1 MPSGPLR
8 EVGAG
13 GLSVYFIQTKS
24 TILVAVSPDHC
35 CRLGAAWDFSIVVF
49 VFAEPGGAP
58 VARCRGGGGRVASL
72 DGQGWRPCPLVGP
85 TVLPAGSV

>member
-24 TILVAVSPDHC
+24 AIARFKGVVNLSLSPYLPISLSPYLPC
-35 CRLGAAWDFSIVVF
+35 WSQPVTLRLRPVGANANFLDFSENLERF
-49 VFAEPGGAP
+49 
-58 VARCRGGGGRVASL
+58 
-72 DGQGWRPCPLVGP
+72 
-85 TVLPAGSV
+85 

>member
-24 TILVAVSPDHC
+24 A
-35 CRLGAAWDFSIVVF
+35 IVLFGVI
-49 VFAEPGGAP
+49 GI
-58 VARCRGGGGRVASL
+58 S
-72 DGQGWRPCPLVGP
+72 
-85 TVLPAGSV
+85 

>member
-24 TILVAVSPDHC
+24 AILPD
-35 CRLGAAWDFSIVVF
+35 RNILDLGEGV
-49 VFAEPGGAP
+49 
-58 VARCRGGGGRVASL
+58 
-72 DGQGWRPCPLVGP
+72 
-85 TVLPAGSV
+85 

>member
-24 TILVAVSPDHC
+24 AILTIGH
-35 CRLGAAWDFSIVVF
+35 RRGVV
-49 VFAEPGGAP
+49 
-58 VARCRGGGGRVASL
+58 RV
-72 DGQGWRPCPLVGP
+72 G
-85 TVLPAGSV
+85 

>member
-24 TILVAVSPDHC
+24 AISYFPVQ
-35 CRLGAAWDFSIVVF
+35 F
-49 VFAEPGGAP
+49 PGHII
-58 VARCRGGGGRVASL
+58 S
-72 DGQGWRPCPLVGP
+72 
-85 TVLPAGSV
+85 

>member
-24 TILVAVSPDHC
+24 AILILAIAVGS
-35 CRLGAAWDFSIVVF
+35 LGWVRALLID
-49 VFAEPGGAP
+49 
-58 VARCRGGGGRVASL
+58 
-72 DGQGWRPCPLVGP
+72 
-85 TVLPAGSV
+85 

>member
-24 TILVAVSPDHC
+24 AIVAKVINNSEK
-35 CRLGAAWDFSIVVF
+35 LQALKEANLLYS
-49 VFAEPGGAP
+49 
-58 VARCRGGGGRVASL
+58 
-72 DGQGWRPCPLVGP
+72 
-85 TVLPAGSV
+85 GS

>member
-24 TILVAVSPDHC
+24 AIGKVSNLPILFLAESVGNPPL
-35 CRLGAAWDFSIVVF
+35 RQVVGCQLYLD
-49 VFAEPGGAP
+49 PI
-58 VARCRGGGGRVASL
+58 AR
-72 DGQGWRPCPLVGP
+72 
-85 TVLPAGSV
+85 

>member
-24 TILVAVSPDHC
+24 AIVIAKESLYSCGSPLKPSDYPIQKTDDKIEFEGVYFC
-35 CRLGAAWDFSIVVF
+35 PKCRDKNNHYFN
-49 VFAEPGGAP
+49 
-58 VARCRGGGGRVASL
+58 
-72 DGQGWRPCPLVGP
+72 
-85 TVLPAGSV
+85 VLSKDYRKFEKTLQQ

>member
-24 TILVAVSPDHC
+24 AMEDYSEVHLLH
-35 CRLGAAWDFSIVVF
+35 
-49 VFAEPGGAP
+49 
-58 VARCRGGGGRVASL
+58 
-72 DGQGWRPCPLVGP
+72 
-85 TVLPAGSV
+85 

>member
-24 TILVAVSPDHC
+24 AIAKAKLYMNIGGPGVADPSQ
-35 CRLGAAWDFSIVVF
+35 
-49 VFAEPGGAP
+49 PGTRKRSLEHNALFL
-58 VARCRGGGGRVASL
+58 ARSGEIG
-72 DGQGWRPCPLVGP
+72 
-85 TVLPAGSV
+85 